1 MLNII
6 MGAACFCS
14 SSASSSSSSPPT
26 RQRFVVL
33 VTLVVVSLYG
43 ISSLRTSVA
52 SSVVEMHELP
62 VGRRSVVGFGLSS
75 SSSSSSLKTLYELK
89 AAKIVPDIVQS
100 LPEHLLDMRVLY
112 TMNGNE
118 LGGGGGVRE
127 LPMGV
132 QMLLVQIQ
140 SRPHVELH
148 GNGFGGDAEKYTLVM
163 VDPDAPSPSS
173 PTLRNILHWLV
184 TDIPGS
190 TSPSQEIWA
199 TGQEKMPYLQPAP
212 IEGLHRYVFLLFKQD
227 KSTQFDNL
235 IEAPPSRVTFSV
247 AKFVETY
254 KLGIPVA
261 GYYFKAMHGD

>member
-6 MGAACFCS
+6 MGACCFS
-14 SSASSSSSSPPT
+14 SSASSSFPPP
-26 RQRFVVL
+26 RQRFIVL

-43 ISSLRTSVA
+43 ISSLRTSIA

-62 VGRRSVVGFGLSS
+62 VGRRSIVGFGSS
-75 SSSSSSLKTLYELK
+75 SSSSSSLKRLYELK

-118 LGGGGGVRE
+118 LGGGGVRE

-140 SRPHVELH
+140 SKPHVELH

-163 VDPDAPSPSS
+163 VDPDAPSPSN

-190 TSPSQEIWA
+190 TSPSQ
-199 TGQEKMPYLQPAP
+199 
-212 IEGLHRYVFLLFKQD
+212 GLL
-227 KSTQFDNL
+227 
-235 IEAPPSRVTFSV
+235 
-247 AKFVETY
+247 
-254 KLGIPVA
+254 
-261 GYYFKAMHGD
+261 

>member
-6 MGAACFCS
+6 MGAAFFSS
-14 SSASSSSSSPPT
+14 SSAASSSSPPT

-33 VTLVVVSLYG
+33 VTLVVVSLCG
-43 ISSLRTSVA
+43 ISSLRTSIA
-52 SSVVEMHELP
+52 SSVVEMHEIP
-62 VGRRSVVGFGLSS
+62 VGRRSVVGFGFSS
-75 SSSSSSLKTLYELK
+75 SSTSSSSLKTLYELK

-118 LGGGGGVRE
+118 LGGGVVRE
-127 LPMGV
+127 LPIGV
-132 QMLLVQIQ
+132 HMLLVQIQ

-148 GNGFGGDAEKYTLVM
+148 GNGFGGDADKYTLVM

-190 TSPSQEIWA
+190 TSPSQ
-199 TGQEKMPYLQPAP
+199 
-212 IEGLHRYVFLLFKQD
+212 GLL
-227 KSTQFDNL
+227 
-235 IEAPPSRVTFSV
+235 
-247 AKFVETY
+247 
-254 KLGIPVA
+254 
-261 GYYFKAMHGD
+261 

>member
-190 TSPSQEIWA
+190 TSPSQ
-199 TGQEKMPYLQPAP
+199 
-212 IEGLHRYVFLLFKQD
+212 GLLWHF
-227 KSTQFDNL
+227 
-235 IEAPPSRVTFSV
+235 PP
-247 AKFVETY
+247 
-254 KLGIPVA
+254 LPPHPL
-261 GYYFKAMHGD
+261 HGDIYTLIATNRSVHI

>member
-6 MGAACFCS
+6 MGAAFFSS
-14 SSASSSSSSPPT
+14 SSAASSSPPPT

-62 VGRRSVVGFGLSS
+62 VGRRSVVGFGFSS
-75 SSSSSSLKTLYELK
+75 SSTSTSSLKTLYELK
-89 AAKIVPDIVQS
+89 AAKIVPDVVQS

-112 TMNGNE
+112 TINGNE

-190 TSPSQEIWA
+190 TSPSQDIWA

>member
-6 MGAACFCS
+6 MGAACF
-14 SSASSSSSSPPT
+14 SSSSPPPP

-33 VTLVVVSLYG
+33 VTLAVVSLYG
-43 ISSLRTSVA
+43 ISSLRTSIA

-62 VGRRSVVGFGLSS
+62 VGRRSLVGLGSS
-75 SSSSSSLKTLYELK
+75 RSSSSLKTLDELK

-112 TMNGNE
+112 TTNGSE
-118 LGGGGGVRE
+118 LGGGRGVRE

-140 SRPHVELH
+140 SKPHVELH

-163 VDPDAPSPSS
+163 VDPDAPSPSN

-212 IEGLHRYVFLLFKQD
+212 IEGMHRYVFLLFKQD
-227 KSTQFDNL
+227 ESTQFDNL

-254 KLGIPVA
+254 NLGIPVA

>member
-6 MGAACFCS
+6 MGAACFS
-14 SSASSSSSSPPT
+14 SSASSSSPPP

-33 VTLVVVSLYG
+33 VTLVVVSLHG
-43 ISSLRTSVA
+43 ISSLRTSIA
-52 SSVVEMHELP
+52 SSVVEMPELP
-62 VGRRSVVGFGLSS
+62 VGRRSIVGFGSS
-75 SSSSSSLKTLYELK
+75 SSNSNLKRLYELK

-112 TMNGNE
+112 TKNGNE
-118 LGGGGGVRE
+118 LGGVGGVRE

-140 SRPHVELH
+140 SKPHVELH

-163 VDPDAPSPSS
+163 VDPDAPSPSN

-190 TSPSQEIWA
+190 TSPSQ
-199 TGQEKMPYLQPAP
+199 
-212 IEGLHRYVFLLFKQD
+212 GLL
-227 KSTQFDNL
+227 
-235 IEAPPSRVTFSV
+235 
-247 AKFVETY
+247 
-254 KLGIPVA
+254 
-261 GYYFKAMHGD
+261 

>member
-6 MGAACFCS
+6 MGACCFS
-14 SSASSSSSSPPT
+14 SSATSSSPPP
-26 RQRFVVL
+26 RQRFVIL
-33 VTLVVVSLYG
+33 ATLVVVSLYG
-43 ISSLRTSVA
+43 ISSLRTSIA

-62 VGRRSVVGFGLSS
+62 VGRRSVVGFGSSS

-112 TMNGNE
+112 TKNGNE
-118 LGGGGGVRE
+118 RGGGGGGVRE

-140 SRPHVELH
+140 SKPHVELH
-148 GNGFGGDAEKYTLVM
+148 GNGFGGDAEKYTLLL
-163 VDPDAPSPSS
+163 VDPDAPSPSN

-190 TSPSQEIWA
+190 TSPSQ
-199 TGQEKMPYLQPAP
+199 
-212 IEGLHRYVFLLFKQD
+212 GLL
-227 KSTQFDNL
+227 
-235 IEAPPSRVTFSV
+235 
-247 AKFVETY
+247 
-254 KLGIPVA
+254 
-261 GYYFKAMHGD
+261 

>member
-6 MGAACFCS
+6 MGAGCFSS
-14 SSASSSSSSPPT
+14 SSASSSSPPT

-43 ISSLRTSVA
+43 ISSLRTSIA

-62 VGRRSVVGFGLSS
+62 VGRRSVVGFGFSSS

-118 LGGGGGVRE
+118 LGGGVVRE

-163 VDPDAPSPSS
+163 VDPDAPSPSN

-190 TSPSQEIWA
+190 TSPSQDIWA

-227 KSTQFDNL
+227 ESTQFDNL

-254 KLGIPVA
+254 NLGIPVA

>member
-6 MGAACFCS
+6 MGAACF
-14 SSASSSSSSPPT
+14 SSSSPPP
-26 RQRFVVL
+26 RQGFVVL

-43 ISSLRTSVA
+43 ISSLRTSIA

-62 VGRRSVVGFGLSS
+62 VGRRSVVGFGS

-118 LGGGGGVRE
+118 LGGGGVRE

-140 SRPHVELH
+140 SKPHVELH

-163 VDPDAPSPSS
+163 VDPDAPSPSN
-173 PTLRNILHWLV
+173 PTLRNVLHWLV

-190 TSPSQEIWA
+190 TSPSQ
-199 TGQEKMPYLQPAP
+199 
-212 IEGLHRYVFLLFKQD
+212 GLL
-227 KSTQFDNL
+227 
-235 IEAPPSRVTFSV
+235 
-247 AKFVETY
+247 
-254 KLGIPVA
+254 
-261 GYYFKAMHGD
+261 

>member
-6 MGAACFCS
+6 MGACCFS
-14 SSASSSSSSPPT
+14 SSASSSFPPP
-26 RQRFVVL
+26 RQRFIVL

-43 ISSLRTSVA
+43 ISSLRTSIA

-62 VGRRSVVGFGLSS
+62 VGRRSVVGSGSS
-75 SSSSSSLKTLYELK
+75 SSSRSSLKTLYELK

-118 LGGGGGVRE
+118 LGGGGVRE

-140 SRPHVELH
+140 SKPHVELH
-148 GNGFGGDAEKYTLVM
+148 GNGFRGGAEKYTLVM
-163 VDPDAPSPSS
+163 VDPDAPSPSN

-190 TSPSQEIWA
+190 TSPSQ
-199 TGQEKMPYLQPAP
+199 
-212 IEGLHRYVFLLFKQD
+212 GLL
-227 KSTQFDNL
+227 
-235 IEAPPSRVTFSV
+235 
-247 AKFVETY
+247 
-254 KLGIPVA
+254 
-261 GYYFKAMHGD
+261 

>member
-6 MGAACFCS
+6 MGAAFFSS
-14 SSASSSSSSPPT
+14 SSAASSSPPPT

-43 ISSLRTSVA
+43 ISSLRTSIA

-62 VGRRSVVGFGLSS
+62 AGRRSVVGFGFSS
-75 SSSSSSLKTLYELK
+75 SSTSSSSLKTLYELK

-118 LGGGGGVRE
+118 LGGGVVRE
-127 LPMGV
+127 LPIGV
-132 QMLLVQIQ
+132 HMLLVQIQ

-190 TSPSQEIWA
+190 TSPSQDIWA

-227 KSTQFDNL
+227 ESTQFDNL
-235 IEAPPSRVTFSV
+235 IEASLSRVTFSV

>member
-6 MGAACFCS
+6 MGAACFS
-14 SSASSSSSSPPT
+14 SSDSSSSSPP

-43 ISSLRTSVA
+43 ISSLRTSIA
-52 SSVVEMHELP
+52 SSVVETHELP
-62 VGRRSVVGFGLSS
+62 VGRRSVVGFGS

-112 TMNGNE
+112 TKNGNE

-140 SRPHVELH
+140 SKPHVELH

-163 VDPDAPSPSS
+163 VDPDAPSPSN

-212 IEGLHRYVFLLFKQD
+212 IEGMHRYVFLLFKQD
-227 KSTQFDNL
+227 ESSQFDDL

-254 KLGIPVA
+254 NLGIPVA